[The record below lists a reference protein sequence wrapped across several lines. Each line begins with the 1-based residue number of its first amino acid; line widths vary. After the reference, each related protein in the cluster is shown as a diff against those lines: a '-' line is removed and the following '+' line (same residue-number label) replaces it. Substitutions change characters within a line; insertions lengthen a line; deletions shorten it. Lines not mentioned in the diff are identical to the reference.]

1 MTKRISDVKQMEFLL
16 KAPIYLSQGEA
27 AEFMQVSVR
36 NLQYWESA
44 GLLHRESRQSGRGA
58 RYTRWDLIEINFI
71 RSLICECGFT
81 VNSLKA
87 KLALLESPYYYDPDD
102 TIWDNYTHCWCS
114 RSDIACQELHR
125 VKHAFVPYVRR
136 IFASMTEK
144 GESETAR
151 ETINIL
157 RSLVRGHRPKK
168 LRCTDRT

>member
-1 MTKRISDVKQMEFLL
+1 MIKKISDVRQMEFLA

-36 NLQYWESA
+36 NLQYWESV
-44 GLLHRESRQSGRGA
+44 GLLHREGRHNGRGA

-102 TIWDNYTHCWCS
+102 IIWDNYARCWCS
-114 RSDIACQELHR
+114 RSDIACQELNR
-125 VKHAFVPYVRR
+125 IKHVFVSYVRQV
-136 IFASMTEK
+136 F
-144 GESETAR
+144 ESIAKEDER
-151 ETINIL
+151 EATQEIISIL
-157 RSLVRGHRPKK
+157 RSLVRGHCPKK
-168 LRCTDRT
+168 LRCTDKT